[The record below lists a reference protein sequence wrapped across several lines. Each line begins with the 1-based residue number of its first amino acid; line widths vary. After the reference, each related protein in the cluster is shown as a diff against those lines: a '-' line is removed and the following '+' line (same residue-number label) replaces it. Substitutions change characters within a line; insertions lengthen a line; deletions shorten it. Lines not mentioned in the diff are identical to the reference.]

1 MQCKLRVAAPCALH
15 PALKRFADADD
26 QSRLTK
32 KLPVCRRC
40 IARLTG
46 IRTNHR
52 HSACQDTEIF
62 GDADFPIRIAAGTV
76 IFHLLTPR
84 MDVQRQPSG
93 DVDVGTQIKIATV
106 FTVSN
111 TE

>member
-1 MQCKLRVAAPCALH
+1 
-15 PALKRFADADD
+15 
-26 QSRLTK
+26 
-32 KLPVCRRC
+32 
-40 IARLTG
+40 
-46 IRTNHR
+46 
-52 HSACQDTEIF
+52 
-62 GDADFPIRIAAGTV
+62 
-76 IFHLLTPR
+76 LLTPR